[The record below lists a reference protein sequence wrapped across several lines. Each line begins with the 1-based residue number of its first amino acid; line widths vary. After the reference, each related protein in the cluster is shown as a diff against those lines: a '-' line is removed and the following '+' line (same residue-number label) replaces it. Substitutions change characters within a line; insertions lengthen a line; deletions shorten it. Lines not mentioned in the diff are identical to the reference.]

1 MMGSVEIC
9 LRSVETHEDLRRH
22 DACRRS
28 VDITLQIAR
37 IVILYC
43 TTRLLFLDLSDYS
56 LRSSLARVA
65 CESTVHNITHL
76 KLVGVGETSAAGMHR
91 KDMID
96 LVPLSNVEKQSVIME
111 NKRGE
116 CSCVRERIVLLLS
129 RAATIVTEAAAAAR
143 TMAEPA
149 SFPPLESGVAIAED
163 ENLNA
168 SSQQQQG
175 SDSSQQQEASDSISQ
190 AFVSR
195 EILTALL
202 ASAAADDSRNSTMNT
217 AAASFNHQPMGAPDA
232 HTLQS
237 SLPLLRTKRLAAGS
251 EDVEDQSHE
260 WNESSPPNSVQEL
273 LQVESSPQITATPAG
288 PASSSGSNFS
298 GDHRPQPEISSPPPP
313 LQSKVRKPNLQ
324 ALILPQE
331 LQADNG
337 LEPSL
342 QHGKYQN
349 NSHENTP
356 IQTDSPGRMYH
367 VMNTT
372 CRKPPR
378 PLTARPKTRLQDP
391 PPLTPAVTEHVSR
404 RRYSSIVG
412 LGITPEQESAAL
424 FTTRGVLTR
433 RRSMPAAGGPPE
445 SLPHS
450 FAAATPIGK
459 IKMIATKF
467 FTPRGPAAAAPTSH
481 PPIPEEEASIILQYP
496 FLNFCKVDPLGD
508 ETIPQYKIWKE
519 TSNACVQWTQWI
531 SLMVVCVLLICSV
544 RLQSLRK
551 VYWYNLVLWEW
562 LTLALVVACGRLIS
576 GFAVKLLVI
585 LIEHHYLLRKR
596 VLYFVYGL
604 RHAVKNFFWLSL
616 VIATWKI
623 IFRNNTDQETVPVIT
638 KVLWCCFTASVLWM
652 TKVLFVKV
660 AANSFHRAAYF
671 DRIQDSLFHQYVL
684 ETLSHPKIGEGDD
697 IFTWPYDL
705 DSEQDTRPL
714 ANVTEPEQGHTNSQQ
729 SSKSSPGLRGREQ
742 PTKPVTSDV
751 ELQEERREHEHS
763 ISVSNSLRSSPPSDP
778 AGSPGGHKKVNFN
791 ELPASNNDTTSPA
804 EVIIAQDKLQEL
816 TSDPGKTSLSLQNF
830 VEMLPEDK
838 AMKAFALFEVSDE
851 GTISK
856 KALVKWVV
864 NVYKERKALSLTL
877 SDNRTV
883 VAKLHRVLDVLML
896 AILLT
901 ICLLIMGVNTQKL
914 LVAFSSILLP
924 SVFVFG
930 NAARST
936 FESLIFLFIVHP
948 FDVGDRILVDG
959 VSLLVEE
966 MNILNTILLSG
977 SNEKVYYPNSILASK
992 PISNYNR
999 SPDQWDAIDFQ
1010 IHATTPVEKI
1020 GILKEQMG
1028 KYMESLPQFWYPTF
1042 RLLCKDIEDSNR
1054 MKMSLWMQH
1063 HLNFQVQ
1070 LLNTQPHNSNL
1081 LCNNLYNKGSGV
1093 CVSESFIPTY
1103 KPTLPSLTNLL
1114 CPSQP
1119 H

>member
-28 VDITLQIAR
+28 VHITLQIAR

-43 TTRLLFLDLSDYS
+43 TTRLLSLDLSDYS

-76 KLVGVGETSAAGMHR
+76 KLVGVEETSAAGIHR

-149 SFPPLESGVAIAED
+149 GFPPLESGVAIAED

-195 EILTALL
+195 EFITALL
-202 ASAAADDSRNSTMNT
+202 ASAAADDFRNSTMNT

-251 EDVEDQSHE
+251 ENVEDQSHE
-260 WNESSPPNSVQEL
+260 WSESSPPNSVKEL

-349 NSHENTP
+349 NSHKNTP
-356 IQTDSPGRMYH
+356 IQTDSPGRMYY

-445 SLPHS
+445 SLAHS

-467 FTPRGPAAAAPTSH
+467 FTPRGAAAAAPTSH

-763 ISVSNSLRSSPPSDP
+763 ISVSNSLRSTPPSDP

-896 AILLT
+896 ALLLT

-1070 LLNTQPHNSNL
+1070 LLDTQPHNSNL

-1103 KPTLPSLTNLL
+1103 KPTLPSYKPTLSLPTSL
-1114 CPSQP
+1114 
-1119 H
+1119 

>member
-22 DACRRS
+22 DACRRHAQEGH
-28 VDITLQIAR
+28 DR
-37 IVILYC
+37 P
-43 TTRLLFLDLSDYS
+43 RP
-56 LRSSLARVA
+56 
-65 CESTVHNITHL
+65 
-76 KLVGVGETSAAGMHR
+76 LV
-91 KDMID
+91 
-96 LVPLSNVEKQSVIME
+96 
-111 NKRGE
+111 KRGE
-116 CSCVRERIVLLLS
+116 TVCDHGKQESE
-129 RAATIVTEAAAAAR
+129 EAAAAAR

-149 SFPPLESGVAIAED
+149 GFPPLESGVAIAED

-195 EILTALL
+195 EFITALL
-202 ASAAADDSRNSTMNT
+202 ASAAADDFRNSTMNT

-237 SLPLLRTKRLAAGS
+237 SLPLLSTKRLAAGS

-260 WNESSPPNSVQEL
+260 WSESSPPNSVKKL

-298 GDHRPQPEISSPPPP
+298 GDHRPQPEISSPHPP

-445 SLPHS
+445 SLAHS

-467 FTPRGPAAAAPTSH
+467 FTPQGAAAAAPTSH
-481 PPIPEEEASIILQYP
+481 PPIPEEEASIILKYP
-496 FLNFCKVDPLGD
+496 FVNFCKVDPLGD

-684 ETLSHPKIGEGDD
+684 ETLSHPKIG
-697 IFTWPYDL
+697 
-705 DSEQDTRPL
+705 
-714 ANVTEPEQGHTNSQQ
+714 
-729 SSKSSPGLRGREQ
+729 
-742 PTKPVTSDV
+742 
-751 ELQEERREHEHS
+751 
-763 ISVSNSLRSSPPSDP
+763 
-778 AGSPGGHKKVNFN
+778 SPGGHKKVNFN

-816 TSDPGKTSLSLQNF
+816 TSDTVSAWTLRRLMKLVRTHNMTTFSSMLSANWEIDSEAQAKAAAKQIFYNVAEPGKTSLSLQNF

-896 AILLT
+896 ALLLT

-1103 KPTLPSLTNLL
+1103 KPTLPSYKPTLSLPTSLTKEWSGWTDT
-1114 CPSQP
+1114 PSLARI
-1119 H
+1119 